1 MLLAIW
7 PLEWLALRAL
17 PMTVLERIQL
27 LTTGQTSLSR
37 IRKFWK
43 FRKFNMARKSAMS
56 RIIHVQV
63 RAWAVPLNGRFSL
76 PHLTTRQRTRLST
89 EKKGN
94 PSASLEQLDRSHPR
108 HDRRSR
114 FRPASVSGKP
124 SPTFHHSC
132 LRGVLHGCSCQV
144 VNQSGYDAG
153 LSSCCLTRSSS
164 Q

>member
-56 RIIHVQV
+56 RIIHVLV

-76 PHLTTRQRTRLST
+76 PSSHNPTT
-89 EKKGN
+89 
-94 PSASLEQLDRSHPR
+94 HPVKHR
-108 HDRRSR
+108 KEGQP
-114 FRPASVSGKP
+114 FGEP
-124 SPTFHHSC
+124 
-132 LRGVLHGCSCQV
+132 
-144 VNQSGYDAG
+144 
-153 LSSCCLTRSSS
+153 
-164 Q
+164 